1 MKTINLLPKE
11 VRVKDIKSVILN
23 AVSILLIIVVVILVG
38 ISVFMFNINKDLEP
52 KLNDYKNINM
62 NIDNYII
69 KLEEYEKLKKKVDDK
84 SELIKLLKKD
94 EILWS
99 EILYDFG
106 EKMPDNAYISDIKG
120 DSELFYKFN
129 TKDAQEKQEADKILC
144 FTIDGLAAAH
154 TDINKL
160 IIEIRNIPNIG
171 EVWPD
176 NISKIQVAGIDAW
189 LFKISAYYDLNPYLE
204 EAAAAESAAPEEKSP
219 DAELESMVE

>member
-106 EKMPDNAYISDIKG
+106 EKMPDNAYIGDIKG

>member
-23 AVSILLIIVVVILVG
+23 AVSILLIVVVVILVG

-106 EKMPDNAYISDIKG
+106 EKMPDNAYIGDIKG

-129 TKDAQEKQEADKILC
+129 TKSAQEKQEADKILC
-144 FTIDGLAAAH
+144 FTIDGFAATH

-160 IIEIRNIPNIG
+160 MIEIRNIPNIG

-176 NISKIQVAGIDAW
+176 NISKIQVVGIDAW
-189 LFKISAYYDLNPYLE
+189 LFRISAYYDLNPYLE